1 MPKSQITLK
10 NDRIENRYKKTHI
23 DFLVVTKYQN
33 YMTWYQ
39 TGKWDLSE
47 LAKNPKSHAFQKQI
61 QELEKQA
68 IKFEKI
74 KSKLNPKMSSKQF
87 MSILNQV
94 EEISENMSKIGGYA
108 SLAYSS
114 DTQSDEA
121 TSLMT
126 KMSKLGSE
134 ISNKILFFDLW
145 WKTQVDDKNAKRLMK
160 DTGDISE
167 YLSHKRLFAKYALS
181 EPEER
186 IINTLDVTGISAL
199 VKLYDKITNSFEYKM
214 KIGNKSKVMTRE
226 ELTNYVRS
234 TNPKIRE
241 TAYKTI
247 LSKYSE
253 NKGVVGEIYQNIV
266 LNWKDEGIEIRGYK
280 SPISMRNIGN
290 DVDDK
295 TIDSLLGVCKK
306 NSPVFQKFFTQKAK
320 MLKMK
325 KLRRYD
331 LYAPAAANIKEKNYS
346 YDKSVK
352 LVFES
357 LGKFSN
363 TLEEYAR
370 KVFNENH
377 IDSAV
382 RQGKRDGA
390 FCSTLTPKITPYVL
404 VNFTGKSRDVFT
416 LAHELGHAV
425 HSQAAQDRSILVQ
438 DAPLPLAETA
448 STFSELLLYD
458 NLSSK
463 ISDDEKKTMLSEKI
477 DDLYVTILRQ
487 SFFTIFE
494 VDAHKQIGEGT
505 TIDEISKTYL
515 KNLKTQFGNSVIL
528 SDDFAIEWSCIPH
541 FYHTPFYCYA
551 YSFGNLLA
559 LSLFQRYKKEGKD
572 FVPAYTSILA
582 AGGSK
587 KPEKLLSEYGFDIKS
602 PKFWQEGFDY
612 VKDQVNTLSSLN

>member
-1 MPKSQITLK
+1 MT
-10 NDRIENRYKKTHI
+10 NYKLGT
-23 DFLVVTKYQN
+23 
-33 YMTWYQ
+33 
-39 TGKWDLSE
+39 WDLSE
-47 LAKNPKSHAFQKQI
+47 LVKNPKSLAFQKQI
-61 QELEKQA
+61 KELENQA

-74 KSKLNPKMSSKQF
+74 KSKLDPKMSSKKF
-87 MSILNQV
+87 MNIIQQI
-94 EEISENMSKIGGYA
+94 EEISKNMSKIGGYA
-108 SLAYSS
+108 SLSYSS

-160 DTGDISE
+160 DAGEITE

-199 VKLYDKITNSFEYKM
+199 VKLYDKITNAFEYKM
-214 KIGNKSKVMTRE
+214 KIGNKSKTMTRE
-226 ELTNYVRS
+226 EITNYVRS

-247 LSKYSE
+247 LTKYTE

-266 LNWKDEGIEIRGYK
+266 LNWRDEGIEIRGYE

-295 TIDSLLGVCKK
+295 TIESLLSICRK
-306 NSPVFQKFFTQKAK
+306 NSPVFQKFFVQKAK

-331 LYAPAAANIKEKNYS
+331 LYAPAAANIKEKNYA

-377 IDSAV
+377 IDSAI

-458 NLSSK
+458 NLSDK
-463 ISDDEKKTMLSEKI
+463 ISDNEKKIMLAEKI
-477 DDLYVTILRQ
+477 DDLYATIMRQ

-505 TIDEISKTYL
+505 TINEISKTYL
-515 KNLKTQFGNSVIL
+515 QNLKEQFGNSVSL

-572 FVPAYTSILA
+572 FVPAYMSILA

-587 KPEKLLSEYGFDIKS
+587 KPEKLLAEYGFDIRS

-612 VKDQVNTLSSLN
+612 VNEQVKVLALLN

>member
-1 MPKSQITLK
+1 MS
-10 NDRIENRYKKTHI
+10 E
-23 DFLVVTKYQN
+23 YQL
-33 YMTWYQ
+33 
-39 TGKWDLSE
+39 GKWDLSE
-47 LAKNPKSHAFQKQI
+47 LVKNQKSPAFEKQI
-61 QELEKQA
+61 KVLEKQA
-68 IKFEKI
+68 LKFEKI
-74 KSKLNPKMSSKQF
+74 KAKLSPKMSSKQF
-87 MSILNQV
+87 MDILHQI

-108 SLAYSS
+108 SLSYSS

-145 WKTQVDDKNAKRLMK
+145 WKTQVDEKNAKRLMK
-160 DTGDISE
+160 NAGEITE

-214 KIGNKSKVMTRE
+214 KVGNKSKVMTRE

-247 LSKYSE
+247 LTKYFD
-253 NKGVVGEIYQNIV
+253 NKGVVGEMYQNIV
-266 LNWKDEGIEIRGYK
+266 LNWKDEGIEIRGYR

-295 TIDSLLGVCKK
+295 TIDSLLSICKK
-306 NSPVFQKFFTQKAK
+306 NSPIFQEFFVQKAK
-320 MLKMK
+320 MLKIK

-331 LYAPAAANIKEKNYS
+331 LYAPAAVNIKEKNYS

-357 LGKFSN
+357 LGKFSH
-363 TLEEYAR
+363 TLEGYAR

-377 IDSAV
+377 IDSDV
-382 RQGKRDGA
+382 RKGKRDGA

-458 NLSSK
+458 NLSDR
-463 ISDDEKKTMLSEKI
+463 ISDDEKKAMLSGKI
-477 DDLYVTILRQ
+477 DDLYATILRQ

-515 KNLKTQFGNSVIL
+515 QNLKDQFGNSVSL
-528 SDDFAIEWSCIPH
+528 SDDFAIEWSSIPH

-572 FVPAYTSILA
+572 FVPAYMSILA

-587 KPEKLLSEYGFDIKS
+587 KPEKLLSEYGFDIRS

-612 VKDQVNTLSSLN
+612 VKKQVDTLSSLN

>member
-1 MPKSQITLK
+1 MS
-10 NDRIENRYKKTHI
+10 EYKL
-23 DFLVVTKYQN
+23 D
-33 YMTWYQ
+33 
-39 TGKWDLSE
+39 KWDLSE
-47 LAKNPKSHAFQKQI
+47 LAKDPKSPAFQKQI
-61 QELEKQA
+61 RDLEALAK
-68 IKFEKI
+68 KFEKI
-74 KSKLNPKMSSKQF
+74 KLKLDPKMSSKKF
-87 MSILNQV
+87 MDILHEV
-94 EEISENMSKIGGYA
+94 EEISEKMSKIGGYA
-108 SLAYSS
+108 SLSYSA

-126 KMSKLGSE
+126 RMSKLGSE

-145 WKTQVDDKNAKRLMK
+145 WKTQVDDKNAKRLIK
-160 DTGDISE
+160 DSGELAE

-181 EPEER
+181 EPEEK

-199 VKLYDKITNSFEYKM
+199 VKLYDKMTSAYEYKM
-214 KIGNKSKVMTRE
+214 KVGGKTKKMTRE
-226 ELTNYVRS
+226 EITNYIRS

-247 LSKYSE
+247 LTKYTE
-253 NKGVVGEIYQNIV
+253 NKGVIGEIYQNIV

-290 DVDDK
+290 NVDDK
-295 TIDSLLGVCKK
+295 TIESLLTVCKR
-306 NSPVFQKFFTQKAK
+306 NSPVFQKFFIQKAK

-331 LYAPAAANIKEKNYS
+331 LYAPATANIKEKNYQ

-357 LGKFSN
+357 LRRFSPK
-363 TLEEYAR
+363 LEEFAK
-370 KVFNENH
+370 KVFNEKH
-377 IDSAV
+377 VDSSIRV
-382 RQGKRDGA
+382 GKRDGA

-404 VNFTGKSRDVFT
+404 VNFTGKTRDVFT

-425 HSQAAQDRSILVQ
+425 HSQTAQDRSILVQ

-458 NLSSK
+458 NLSDK
-463 ISDDEKKTMLSEKI
+463 ITDDEKKIMLSEKI
-477 DDLYVTILRQ
+477 DDLYATIMRQ

-494 VDAHKQIGEGT
+494 VAVHEQIGKGT
-505 TIDEISKTYL
+505 TVDEISKTYIQ
-515 KNLKTQFGNSVIL
+515 NLKGQFGNSVAV
-528 SDDFAIEWSCIPH
+528 SEDFAIEWSCIPH

-559 LSLFQRYKKEGKD
+559 LSLFQRYKKEGND
-572 FVPAYTSILA
+572 FVSSYINILA

-587 KPEKLLSEYGFDIKS
+587 KPEKLLAEYGFDIS
-602 PKFWQEGFDY
+602 SQKFWQEGFDY
-612 VKDQVNTLSSLN
+612 VESQVRALAALN

>member
-1 MPKSQITLK
+1 MAEYEL
-10 NDRIENRYKKTHI
+10 
-23 DFLVVTKYQN
+23 
-33 YMTWYQ
+33 
-39 TGKWDLSE
+39 GKWDLSE
-47 LAKNPKSHAFQKQI
+47 LAKNPKSPQFQKQVT
-61 QELEKQA
+61 ELENLAK
-68 IKFEKI
+68 KFEKI
-74 KSKLNPKMSSKQF
+74 KTKLDPKMSSKKF
-87 MSILNQV
+87 MSILKEV
-94 EEISENMSKIGGYA
+94 EDISERMSKIGGYA
-108 SLAYSS
+108 SLSYSA

-145 WKTQVDDKNAKRLMK
+145 WKTQVDEKNAKRLMK
-160 DTGDISE
+160 DAGELTE
-167 YLSHKRLFAKYALS
+167 YLQHKRLFAKYALS

-199 VKLYDKITNSFEYKM
+199 VKLYDKITNAFEYKM
-214 KIGNKSKVMTRE
+214 KIGSKTKVMIRE

-247 LSKYSE
+247 LTKYNE

-266 LNWKDEGIEIRGYK
+266 LNWRDEGIDIRGYD

-295 TIDSLLGVCKK
+295 TIESLLSVCRK
-306 NSPVFQKFFTQKAK
+306 NSPVFQKFFVQKAK
-320 MLKMK
+320 MLKIK

-331 LYAPAAANIKEKNYS
+331 LYAPAAANIKEKNYP
-346 YDKSVK
+346 YNKSVK

-357 LGKFSN
+357 LGKFSD
-363 TLEEYAR
+363 TLEDFAR
-370 KVFNENH
+370 KIFKENH
-377 IDSAV
+377 IDSSI

-458 NLSSK
+458 NLSDK
-463 ISDDEKKTMLSEKI
+463 ISDNEKKIMLSEKI
-477 DDLYVTILRQ
+477 DDLYATILRQ

-494 VDAHKQIGEGT
+494 VDAHKQIAVGT

-515 KNLKTQFGNSVIL
+515 NNLKEQFGSSVKL

-572 FVPAYTSILA
+572 FVPSYINILA

-587 KPEKLLSEYGFDIKS
+587 KPEKLLSEYGFDIRS

-612 VKDQVNTLSSLN
+612 VNEQVKALSELN

>member
-1 MPKSQITLK
+1 MS
-10 NDRIENRYKKTHI
+10 E
-23 DFLVVTKYQN
+23 YQL
-33 YMTWYQ
+33 
-39 TGKWDLSE
+39 GGWDLSE
-47 LAKNPKSHAFQKQI
+47 LAENPKSIAFQKQI

-68 IKFEKI
+68 MKFEKN
-74 KSKLNPKMSSKQF
+74 KSKLKSKISPKEFKN
-87 MSILNQV
+87 ILQQV
-94 EEISENMSKIGGYA
+94 EKISENMSKIGGYA
-108 SLAYSS
+108 SLSYSS

-126 KMSKLGSE
+126 RMSKLGSE

-145 WKTQVDDKNAKRLMK
+145 WKTQVDEKNAKRLMEN
-160 DTGDISE
+160 TGDLRE
-167 YLSHKRLFAKYALS
+167 YLAHKRLFAKYALS

-199 VKLYDKITNSFEYKM
+199 VKLYDKITNAFEYQM
-214 KIGNKSKVMTRE
+214 KVGNKNKTMTRE
-226 ELTNYVRS
+226 QLTNFVRS

-247 LSKYSE
+247 LTKYVE
-253 NKGVVGEIYQNIV
+253 NKGVIGEIYQNIV
-266 LNWKDEGIEIRGYK
+266 LNWKDEGIEIRGYD

-295 TIDSLLGVCKK
+295 TIESLLSVCKK
-306 NSPVFQKFFTQKAK
+306 NSPVFQKFFAQKAK

-331 LYAPAAANIKEKNYS
+331 VYAPATANIKEKNYT
-346 YDKSVK
+346 YNKSVK

-357 LGKFSN
+357 LGKFSGV
-363 TLEEYAR
+363 LEEHAR

-377 IDSAV
+377 IDSAI

-390 FCSTLTPKITPYVL
+390 FCSTLTPKITPFVL

-425 HSQAAQDRSILVQ
+425 HSQAAQNRSILVQ

-458 NLSSK
+458 NLSDK
-463 ISDDEKKTMLSEKI
+463 ISDNEKKIMLSEKI
-477 DDLYVTILRQ
+477 DDLYATILRQ

-494 VDAHKQIGEGT
+494 VDAHKQIGDGT
-505 TIDEISKTYL
+505 TIDEISKIYL
-515 KNLKTQFGNSVIL
+515 QNLKEQFGNSVNI
-528 SDDFAIEWSCIPH
+528 SEDFAIEWSCIPH

-572 FVPAYTSILA
+572 FVPSYINILA
-582 AGGSK
+582 AGGSQ
-587 KPEKLLSEYGFDIKS
+587 KPEKLLSEYGFNIRS

-612 VKDQVNTLSSLN
+612 IKEQVKALSSLN

>member
-1 MPKSQITLK
+1 MA
-10 NDRIENRYKKTHI
+10 E
-23 DFLVVTKYQN
+23 YQL
-33 YMTWYQ
+33 
-39 TGKWDLSE
+39 GRWDLSE
-47 LAKNPKSHAFQKQI
+47 LTKDPKSPAFQKQI
-61 QELEKQA
+61 QEVEKQA
-68 IKFEKI
+68 RKFEKI
-74 KSKLNPKMSSKQF
+74 KSKLDSKMSSKKF
-87 MSILNQV
+87 MSILQQV
-94 EEISENMSKIGGYA
+94 EEMSEKMGRIGGYA
-108 SLAYSS
+108 SLSYSS

-126 KMSKLGSE
+126 QMSKLGSE

-145 WKTQVDDKNAKRLMK
+145 WKTQVDEKNAKRLMK
-160 DTGDISE
+160 DTGELTE

-181 EPEER
+181 EPEEK

-199 VKLYDKITNSFEYKM
+199 VKLYDKITNAYEYKM
-214 KIGNKSKVMTRE
+214 KIGNKTKIMTRE
-226 ELTNYVRS
+226 EITNYVRS

-247 LSKYSE
+247 LTKYTE
-253 NKGVVGEIYQNIV
+253 NKGVIGEIYQNIV
-266 LNWKDEGIEIRGYK
+266 LNWRDEGIEIRGYK
-280 SPISMRNIGN
+280 TPISMRNIGN

-295 TIDSLLGVCKK
+295 TIESLLSVCRK
-306 NSPVFQKFFTQKAK
+306 NAPIFQKFFVQKAK
-320 MLKMK
+320 MLKIK

-331 LYAPAAANIKEKNYS
+331 IYAPAVANSKEKNYT
-346 YDKSVK
+346 YNKSVK

-357 LGKFSN
+357 LGKFSK
-363 TLEEYAR
+363 TLEEFAR

-377 IDSAV
+377 IDSSV

-390 FCSTLTPKITPYVL
+390 FCSTLSPKITPYVL

-458 NLSSK
+458 NLSGK
-463 ISDDEKKTMLSEKI
+463 ISDDEKKIMLSGKI
-477 DDLYVTILRQ
+477 DDLYATILRQ

-494 VDAHKQIGEGT
+494 VDAHKQIGKGT
-505 TIDEISKTYL
+505 TVDEISKTYL
-515 KNLKTQFGNSVIL
+515 QNLKEQFGNSVSL
-528 SDDFAIEWSCIPH
+528 SEDFAIEWSCIPH

-559 LSLFQRYKKEGKD
+559 LSLFQRYKKEGRD
-572 FVPAYTSILA
+572 FVPSYISILA

-587 KPEKLLSEYGFDIKS
+587 KPEKLLLEHGFDIRS

-612 VKDQVNTLSSLN
+612 VNEQVKALSSLN

>member
-1 MPKSQITLK
+1 MS
-10 NDRIENRYKKTHI
+10 
-23 DFLVVTKYQN
+23 KYQL
-33 YMTWYQ
+33 
-39 TGKWDLSE
+39 GEWDLTE
-47 LAKNPKSHAFQKQI
+47 LVKNPKSLVFQKQI
-61 QELEKQA
+61 LELEKQA
-68 IKFEKI
+68 KKFEKI
-74 KSKLNPKMSSKQF
+74 KSKLEPKITSKKF
-87 MSILNQV
+87 MGILKEI
-94 EEISENMSKIGGYA
+94 EEISEKMSKIGGYA
-108 SLAYSS
+108 SLSYSS
-114 DTQSDEA
+114 NTQSDEA

-160 DTGDISE
+160 NTGELNE
-167 YLSHKRLFAKYALS
+167 YLSHKRLFAKYSLS

-199 VKLYDKITNSFEYKM
+199 VKLYDKITNAYEYKM
-214 KIGNKSKVMTRE
+214 KVGNKTKILTRE

-241 TAYKTI
+241 TAYRTI
-247 LSKYSE
+247 LTKYTQ
-253 NKGVVGEIYQNIV
+253 NKGVTGEIYQNIV
-266 LNWKDEGIEIRGYK
+266 LNWRDEGIEIRGYD

-290 DVDDK
+290 DIDDK
-295 TIDSLLGVCKK
+295 TIESLLSVCRK
-306 NSPVFQKFFTQKAK
+306 NSSVFQKFFVQKAK

-346 YDKSVK
+346 YNTSVK

-357 LGKFSN
+357 LGKFSE
-363 TLEEYAR
+363 TLEGFAR
-370 KVFNENH
+370 KVFDENH
-377 IDSAV
+377 VDSSI

-458 NLSSK
+458 NLSDK
-463 ISDDEKKTMLSEKI
+463 ISDNEKKIILSEKI
-477 DDLYVTILRQ
+477 DDLYATILRQ

-494 VDAHKQIGEGT
+494 IDAHKQIGDGST
-505 TIDEISKTYL
+505 VGEISKMYL
-515 KNLKTQFGNSVIL
+515 QNLKEQFGNSVNL
-528 SDDFAIEWSCIPH
+528 SEDFAIEWSCIPH

-572 FVPAYTSILA
+572 FVPAYIDILA

-587 KPEKLLSEYGFDIKS
+587 KPEDLLSEYGFNIRS

-612 VKDQVNTLSSLN
+612 VNEQVKALSSLN

>member
-1 MPKSQITLK
+1 MSEYELA
-10 NDRIENRYKKTHI
+10 R
-23 DFLVVTKYQN
+23 
-33 YMTWYQ
+33 
-39 TGKWDLSE
+39 WDLSE
-47 LAKNPKSHAFQKQI
+47 LAKDPKSREFQNQV
-61 QELEKQA
+61 QELEKMA
-68 IKFEKI
+68 ISFEKI
-74 KSKLNPKMSSKQF
+74 KTKLDPKMPSKKF
-87 MSILNQV
+87 MQILRQV
-94 EEISENMSKIGGYA
+94 EAISEKMSKIGGYA
-108 SLAYSS
+108 SLSYSS

-126 KMSKLGSE
+126 KMSKLGSD

-145 WKTQVDDKNAKRLMK
+145 WKTQIDEKNANRLMK
-160 DTGDISE
+160 DAGELQE
-167 YLSHKRLFAKYALS
+167 YLSHKRLFAKYSLT

-186 IINTLDVTGISAL
+186 IINTLDVTGASAL
-199 VKLYDKITNSFEYKM
+199 VKLYDKITNAFEYKM
-214 KIGNKSKVMTRE
+214 KVGSKTKTMTRE

-247 LSKYSE
+247 LTKYAE
-253 NKGVVGEIYQNIV
+253 NKGVIGEIYQNIV
-266 LNWKDEGIEIRGYK
+266 LNWRDEGIEIRGYK

-290 DVDDK
+290 DVDDE
-295 TIDSLLGVCKK
+295 TIDALLKTCKK
-306 NSPVFQKFFTQKAK
+306 NSKVFQKFFVQKAK
-320 MLKMK
+320 MLDVK

-331 LYAPAAANIKEKNYS
+331 LYAPAAANIKEKNYR

-357 LGKFSN
+357 LGRFSD
-363 TLEEYAR
+363 TLEDYAR
-370 KVFNENH
+370 RVFDENH
-377 IDSAV
+377 IDSQV

-404 VNFTGKSRDVFT
+404 VNFTGRTRDVFT

-425 HSQAAQDRSILVQ
+425 HSQAAQNRSILVQ

-458 NLSSK
+458 NLSDK

-477 DDLYVTILRQ
+477 DDLYATIMRQ

-515 KNLKTQFGNSVIL
+515 QNLKDQFGTAVSL
-528 SDDFAIEWSCIPH
+528 SEDFAIEWSCIPH

-559 LSLFQRYKKEGKD
+559 LSLFQRYKKEGEE
-572 FVPAYTSILA
+572 FVPSYIEILA

-587 KPEKLLSEYGFDIKS
+587 KPEKLLAEHGLDITS
-602 PKFWQEGFDY
+602 SKFWQDGFDY
-612 VKDQVNTLSSLN
+612 VNSQVKALSALN

>member
-1 MPKSQITLK
+1 MSQYSLGRW
-10 NDRIENRYKKTHI
+10 N
-23 DFLVVTKYQN
+23 
-33 YMTWYQ
+33 
-39 TGKWDLSE
+39 LSE
-47 LAKNPKSHAFQKQI
+47 LTQDPKSPEFQKQI
-61 QELEKQA
+61 KNLEKQA
-68 IKFEKI
+68 KKFEHI
-74 KSKLNPKMSSKQF
+74 KSKLDPTMTSRQFTGILKQIE
-87 MSILNQV
+87 SIA
-94 EEISENMSKIGGYA
+94 EDMSKIGGYA
-108 SLAYSS
+108 SLLYSS
-114 DTQSDEA
+114 DTQSDDA

-126 KMSKLGSE
+126 RMSKLGSE

-145 WKTQVDDKNAKRLMK
+145 WKRQIDEKNARRLM
-160 DTGDISE
+160 DNTGELAE

-186 IINTLDVTGISAL
+186 IINTLDVTGITAL
-199 VKLYDKITNSFEYKM
+199 VKLYDKITNAFEYKM
-214 KIGNKSKVMTRE
+214 KIGKKLKVMTRE

-247 LSKYSE
+247 LTKYSQ

-266 LNWKDEGIEIRGYK
+266 LNWRNEGIEIRGYK

-295 TIDSLLGVCKK
+295 TIDSLLLMCKK
-306 NSPVFQKFFTQKAK
+306 NSHVFQRFFLQKAK

-331 LYAPAAANIKEKNYS
+331 LYAPAAANIKEKSYS
-346 YDKSVK
+346 YNKSVK

-357 LGKFSN
+357 FGAFSDV
-363 TLEEYAR
+363 LEDYAR
-370 KVFNENH
+370 KVFKEDH
-377 IDSAV
+377 IDSAI
-382 RQGKRDGA
+382 RPGKRDGA
-390 FCSTLTPKITPYVL
+390 FCSTLTPKITPFVL
-404 VNFTGKSRDVFT
+404 VNFTGKSRDLFT

-425 HSQAAQDRSILVQ
+425 HSQAAQNRSILVQ

-458 NLSSK
+458 NLSGK
-463 ISDDEKKTMLSEKI
+463 ISDNEKKIMLSEKI
-477 DDLYVTILRQ
+477 DDLYATILRQ

-494 VDAHKQIGEGT
+494 VDAHKQIGDGT
-505 TIDEISKTYL
+505 TVDELSKTYM
-515 KNLKTQFGNSVIL
+515 KNLEMQFGDSVSL
-528 SDDFAIEWSCIPH
+528 SEDFGVEWSCIPH

-572 FVPAYTSILA
+572 FVPAYISILA

-587 KPEKLLSEYGFDIKS
+587 KPEKLLSEYGFDIRS

-612 VKDQVNTLSSLN
+612 VQEQVKVLSALN

>member
-1 MPKSQITLK
+1 MV
-10 NDRIENRYKKTHI
+10 E
-23 DFLVVTKYQN
+23 YQL
-33 YMTWYQ
+33 
-39 TGKWDLSE
+39 GEWDLSE
-47 LAKNPKSHAFQKQI
+47 LAKNPKSQAFQKQI
-61 QELEKQA
+61 KELENQA
-68 IKFEKI
+68 KKFEKI
-74 KSKLNPKMSSKQF
+74 KLKLDPKMPSKEF
-87 MSILNQV
+87 KNILKEI
-94 EEISENMSKIGGYA
+94 EEISEKMSKIGGYA
-108 SLAYSS
+108 SLSYSS

-121 TSLMT
+121 TSFMT
-126 KMSKLGSE
+126 MMSKLGSE

-145 WKTQVDDKNAKRLMK
+145 WKTQVDEKNAKRLIK
-160 DTGDISE
+160 DSGELTE
-167 YLSHKRLFAKYALS
+167 YLAHKRLFAKYALS

-199 VKLYDKITNSFEYKM
+199 VKLYDKITNAYEYKM
-214 KIGNKSKVMTRE
+214 KIGNKTKKMTRE

-234 TNPKIRE
+234 TSPKIRE

-247 LSKYSE
+247 LTKYTE
-253 NKGVVGEIYQNIV
+253 NKGVIGEIYQNIV
-266 LNWKDEGIEIRGYK
+266 LNWRDEGIEIRGYE

-290 DVDDK
+290 NVDDK
-295 TIDSLLGVCKK
+295 TIESLLAVCKR
-306 NSPVFQKFFTQKAK
+306 NSPVFQKFFVQKAK
-320 MLKMK
+320 MLKIK

-331 LYAPAAANIKEKNYS
+331 IYAPAAANIKEKNYS
-346 YDKSVK
+346 YNKSVK

-357 LGKFSN
+357 LGKFSE
-363 TLEEYAR
+363 TLEKFAR

-377 IDSAV
+377 IDSSI

-458 NLSSK
+458 NLSDK
-463 ISDDEKKTMLSEKI
+463 ISDDEKKIMLSEKI
-477 DDLYVTILRQ
+477 DDLYATIMRQ

-505 TIDEISKTYL
+505 TVDEISKTYL
-515 KNLKTQFGNSVIL
+515 QNLKEQFGNSVNL
-528 SDDFAIEWSCIPH
+528 SEDFAIEWSCIPH
-541 FYHTPFYCYA
+541 FYHTPFYCYS

-572 FVPAYTSILA
+572 FVPAYIEILA

-587 KPEKLLSEYGFDIKS
+587 KPEKLLSEYGFDIRS

-612 VKDQVNTLSSLN
+612 VDEQVKALSSLN

>member
-1 MPKSQITLK
+1 MV
-10 NDRIENRYKKTHI
+10 E
-23 DFLVVTKYQN
+23 YQL
-33 YMTWYQ
+33 
-39 TGKWDLSE
+39 GEWDLSE
-47 LAKNPKSHAFQKQI
+47 LAKNPKSQAFQKQI
-61 QELEKQA
+61 KELENQA
-68 IKFEKI
+68 KKFEKI
-74 KSKLNPKMSSKQF
+74 KLKLDPKMPSKEF
-87 MSILNQV
+87 KNILKEV
-94 EEISENMSKIGGYA
+94 EEISEKMSKIGGYA
-108 SLAYSS
+108 SLSYSS

-126 KMSKLGSE
+126 MMSKLGSE

-145 WKTQVDDKNAKRLMK
+145 WKTQVDEKNAKRLIK
-160 DTGDISE
+160 DSGELAE
-167 YLSHKRLFAKYALS
+167 YLAHKRLFAKYALS

-199 VKLYDKITNSFEYKM
+199 VKLYDKITNAYEYKM
-214 KIGNKSKVMTRE
+214 KIGNKTKKMTRE

-234 TNPKIRE
+234 TSPKIRE

-247 LSKYSE
+247 LTKYTE
-253 NKGVVGEIYQNIV
+253 NKGVIGEIYQNIV
-266 LNWKDEGIEIRGYK
+266 LNWRDEGIEIRGYE

-290 DVDDK
+290 NVDDK
-295 TIDSLLGVCKK
+295 TIESLLAVCRK
-306 NSPVFQKFFTQKAK
+306 NSPVFQKFFVQKAK
-320 MLKMK
+320 MLKIK

-331 LYAPAAANIKEKNYS
+331 IYAPAAANIKEKNYS
-346 YDKSVK
+346 YNKSVK

-357 LGKFSN
+357 LGKFSE
-363 TLEEYAR
+363 TLEEFAR

-377 IDSAV
+377 IDSSI

-458 NLSSK
+458 NLSDK
-463 ISDDEKKTMLSEKI
+463 ILDDEKKIMLSEKI
-477 DDLYVTILRQ
+477 DDLYATIMRQ

-505 TIDEISKTYL
+505 TVDEISKTYL
-515 KNLKTQFGNSVIL
+515 QNLKEQFGNSVNL
-528 SDDFAIEWSCIPH
+528 SEDFAIEWSCIPH

-559 LSLFQRYKKEGKD
+559 LSLFQRYKKEGRD
-572 FVPAYTSILA
+572 FVPAYIEILA

-587 KPEKLLSEYGFDIKS
+587 KPEKLLSEYGFDIRS

-612 VKDQVNTLSSLN
+612 ADEQVKALSSLN

>member
-1 MPKSQITLK
+1 MSEHKL
-10 NDRIENRYKKTHI
+10 D
-23 DFLVVTKYQN
+23 
-33 YMTWYQ
+33 
-39 TGKWDLSE
+39 KWDLSE
-47 LAKNPKSHAFQKQI
+47 LAKDPKSPAFQKQI
-61 QELEKQA
+61 RDLEALAK
-68 IKFEKI
+68 KFEKI
-74 KSKLNPKMSSKQF
+74 KLKLDPKRPSKKF
-87 MSILNQV
+87 MGILHEV
-94 EEISENMSKIGGYA
+94 EEISEKMSKIGGYA
-108 SLAYSS
+108 SLSYSA

-126 KMSKLGSE
+126 RMSKLGSE

-145 WKTQVDDKNAKRLMK
+145 WKIQVDDKNAKRLIK
-160 DTGDISE
+160 DSGELAE

-181 EPEER
+181 EPEEK

-199 VKLYDKITNSFEYKM
+199 VKLYDKMTSAYEYKM
-214 KIGNKSKVMTRE
+214 KVGGKTKKMTRE
-226 ELTNYVRS
+226 EITNYIRS

-247 LSKYSE
+247 LTKYTE
-253 NKGVVGEIYQNIV
+253 NKGVIGEIYQNIV

-290 DVDDK
+290 NIDDK
-295 TIDSLLGVCKK
+295 TIESLLTVCRK
-306 NSPVFQKFFTQKAK
+306 NSPVFQKFFIQKAK

-331 LYAPAAANIKEKNYS
+331 LYAPAAANIKEKNYQ

-357 LGKFSN
+357 LRRFSPK
-363 TLEEYAR
+363 LEEFAK
-370 KVFNENH
+370 KVFNEKH
-377 IDSAV
+377 VDSSIRV
-382 RQGKRDGA
+382 GKRDGG

-404 VNFTGKSRDVFT
+404 VNFTGKIRDVFT

-425 HSQAAQDRSILVQ
+425 HSQTAQDRSILVQ

-458 NLSSK
+458 NLSDK
-463 ISDDEKKTMLSEKI
+463 ITDDEKKIMLSEKI
-477 DDLYVTILRQ
+477 DDQYATIMRQ

-494 VDAHKQIGEGT
+494 VAAHEQIGKGT
-505 TIDEISKTYL
+505 TIDEISKTYIQ
-515 KNLKTQFGNSVIL
+515 NLKGQFGNSVAV
-528 SDDFAIEWSCIPH
+528 SEDFAIEWSCISH
-541 FYHTPFYCYA
+541 FYYTPFYCYA

-559 LSLFQRYKKEGKD
+559 LSLFQRYKKEGND
-572 FVPAYTSILA
+572 FVSSYINILA

-587 KPEKLLSEYGFDIKS
+587 KPEKLLAEHGFDIS
-602 PKFWQEGFDY
+602 SQKFWQEGFDY
-612 VKDQVNTLSSLN
+612 VESQVRALAALN

>member
-1 MPKSQITLK
+1 MV
-10 NDRIENRYKKTHI
+10 E
-23 DFLVVTKYQN
+23 YQLGEWN
-33 YMTWYQ
+33 
-39 TGKWDLSE
+39 LSE
-47 LAKNPKSHAFQKQI
+47 LAKNPKSQAFQKQI
-61 QELEKQA
+61 KELENLAK
-68 IKFEKI
+68 KFERI
-74 KSKLNPKMSSKQF
+74 KLKLDPKMPSKEF
-87 MSILNQV
+87 KNILKQV
-94 EEISENMSKIGGYA
+94 EEISEKMSKIGGYA
-108 SLAYSS
+108 SLSYSS

-145 WKTQVDDKNAKRLMK
+145 WKTQVDEKNAKRFIK
-160 DTGDISE
+160 DSGELTE
-167 YLSHKRLFAKYALS
+167 YLAHKRLFAKYALS

-199 VKLYDKITNSFEYKM
+199 VKLYDKITNAYEYKM
-214 KIGNKSKVMTRE
+214 KIGNKIKKMTRE

-234 TNPKIRE
+234 TSPKIRE

-247 LSKYSE
+247 LTKYTE
-253 NKGVVGEIYQNIV
+253 NKGVIGEIYQNIV
-266 LNWKDEGIEIRGYK
+266 LNWRDEGIEIRGYD

-290 DVDDK
+290 NIDDK
-295 TIDSLLGVCKK
+295 TIESLLLVCRK
-306 NSPVFQKFFTQKAK
+306 NSPVFQKFFIQKAK
-320 MLKMK
+320 MLKIK

-331 LYAPAAANIKEKNYS
+331 VYAPAAANIKEKNYT
-346 YDKSVK
+346 YNKSVK

-357 LGKFSN
+357 LGKFSK
-363 TLEEYAR
+363 TLEEFAR

-377 IDSAV
+377 IDSSI

-458 NLSSK
+458 NLSDK
-463 ISDDEKKTMLSEKI
+463 ISDDEKKIMLSEKI
-477 DDLYVTILRQ
+477 DDLYATIMRQ

-494 VDAHKQIGEGT
+494 VDAHKQIGKGT
-505 TIDEISKTYL
+505 TVDEISKTYL
-515 KNLKTQFGNSVIL
+515 QNLKEQFGNSVSL
-528 SDDFAIEWSCIPH
+528 TEDFAIEWSCIPH

-572 FVPAYTSILA
+572 FVPSYINILA
-582 AGGSK
+582 AGGAK
-587 KPEKLLSEYGFDIKS
+587 KPEKLLSEYGFDIRS

-612 VKDQVNTLSSLN
+612 VEKQIKALSSLN

>member
-1 MPKSQITLK
+1 MM
-10 NDRIENRYKKTHI
+10 
-23 DFLVVTKYQN
+23 KYQP
-33 YMTWYQ
+33 
-39 TGKWDLSE
+39 GIWDLSK
-47 LAKNPKSHAFQKQI
+47 LVKDPKSPAFQKQI
-61 QELEKQA
+61 KELEKKA
-68 IKFEKI
+68 VTFEKI
-74 KSKLNPKMSSKQF
+74 KSKLNPKISSSKF
-87 MSILNQV
+87 KNILQQV
-94 EEISENMSKIGGYA
+94 EEISENMSRIGGYA
-108 SLAYSS
+108 SLSYSS
-114 DTQSDEA
+114 NTQSDEA
-121 TSLMT
+121 TSLISR
-126 KMSKLGSE
+126 MSKLGSE

-160 DTGDISE
+160 DAGELTE
-167 YLSHKRLFAKYALS
+167 YLAHKRLFAKYALS
-181 EPEER
+181 EPEEK

-199 VKLYDKITNSFEYKM
+199 VKLYDKITNSYEYKM
-214 KIGNKSKVMTRE
+214 KIGNKNKVLTRE

-247 LSKYSE
+247 LGKYTE
-253 NKGVVGEIYQNIV
+253 NKGVIGEIYQNIV
-266 LNWKDEGIEIRGYK
+266 LNWRDEGIEIRGYK

-290 DVDDK
+290 DIDDK
-295 TIDSLLGVCKK
+295 TIESLLSVCKK
-306 NSPVFQKFFTQKAK
+306 NSPVFQKFFVQKAK

-331 LYAPAAANIKEKNYS
+331 IYAPATANIKEKNYT

-357 LGKFSN
+357 LGKFSS
-363 TLEEYAR
+363 TLEDYAR

-377 IDSAV
+377 VDSEI

-390 FCSTLTPKITPYVL
+390 FCSTLSPKTTPFVL

-425 HSQAAQDRSILVQ
+425 HSQTAQDRSILVQ

-458 NLSSK
+458 NLSDK
-463 ISDDEKKTMLSEKI
+463 ISDDEKKIMLSEKI
-477 DDLYVTILRQ
+477 DDLYATILRQ

-494 VDAHKQIGEGT
+494 VDAHKQIGDGT
-505 TIDEISKTYL
+505 TIDEISKLYL
-515 KNLKTQFGNSVIL
+515 QNLKEQFGNSVIL

-572 FVPAYTSILA
+572 FVPAYLNILA

-587 KPEKLLSEYGFDIKS
+587 KPEKLLSEYGFDIRS

-612 VKDQVNTLSSLN
+612 VKEQVKALSSLN

>member
-1 MPKSQITLK
+1 MT
-10 NDRIENRYKKTHI
+10 E
-23 DFLVVTKYQN
+23 YQL
-33 YMTWYQ
+33 
-39 TGKWDLSE
+39 GRWDLSE
-47 LAKNPKSHAFQKQI
+47 LTKNPKSPEFQKRI
-61 QELEKQA
+61 RELEKQA
-68 IKFEKI
+68 EKFEKI
-74 KSKLNPKMSSKQF
+74 KSRLDPKMSSKKF
-87 MSILNQV
+87 LSILHEI
-94 EEISENMSKIGGYA
+94 EEISEKMSKIGGYA
-108 SLAYSS
+108 SLSYSS

-126 KMSKLGSE
+126 RMSKLGSE

-145 WKTQVDDKNAKRLMK
+145 WKMQIDEKNAKRLMK
-160 DTGDISE
+160 DAGEITE

-199 VKLYDKITNSFEYKM
+199 VKLYDKITNVFEYKM
-214 KIGNKSKVMTRE
+214 KIGNKTKSMTRE
-226 ELTNYVRS
+226 EITNYVRS
-234 TNPKIRE
+234 ANPKIRE
-241 TAYKTI
+241 TAYKII
-247 LSKYSE
+247 LTKYSE

-266 LNWKDEGIEIRGYK
+266 LNWKDEGMDIRGYK

-290 DVDDK
+290 NVDDK
-295 TIDSLLGVCKK
+295 TIESLLLVCKK
-306 NSPVFQKFFTQKAK
+306 NAPVFQKFFIQKAR

-331 LYAPAAANIKEKNYS
+331 LYAPAAINIKEKNYS
-346 YDKSVK
+346 YNKSVK

-357 LGKFSN
+357 FGRFSDR
-363 TLEEYAR
+363 LEGYAK

-377 IDSAV
+377 IDSEV

-425 HSQAAQDRSILVQ
+425 HSQTAQDRSILVQ

-458 NLSSK
+458 NISEK
-463 ISDDEKKTMLSEKI
+463 ISDDEKKIMLSEKI
-477 DDLYVTILRQ
+477 DDLYATILRQ

-494 VDAHKQIGEGT
+494 VDAHKQIGDGT
-505 TIDEISKTYL
+505 TVDEISKTYL
-515 KNLKTQFGNSVIL
+515 QNLKMQFGNSVGL
-528 SDDFAIEWSCIPH
+528 SEDFAIEWSCIPH

-559 LSLFQRYKKEGKD
+559 VSLFQRYKKEGKD
-572 FVPAYTSILA
+572 FVPSYIDILA

-587 KPEKLLSEYGFDIKS
+587 KPEKLLAEHGFDIRS

-612 VKDQVNTLSSLN
+612 VRDQVKALSVLN

>member
-1 MPKSQITLK
+1 MH
-10 NDRIENRYKKTHI
+10 KKYE
-23 DFLVVTKYQN
+23 YQ
-33 YMTWYQ
+33 MTEIQ
-39 TGKWDLSE
+39 LGRWDLSE
-47 LAKNPKSHAFQKQI
+47 LTKNPKGPAFQKQI
-61 QELEKQA
+61 QKLEKQA
-68 IKFEKI
+68 RKFERI
-74 KSKLNPKMSSKQF
+74 KSKLDPKMSSKKF
-87 MSILNQV
+87 MGILQQV
-94 EEISENMSKIGGYA
+94 EEMSEKMSKIGGYA
-108 SLAYSS
+108 SLSYSS

-126 KMSKLGSE
+126 QMSKLGSE

-145 WKTQVDDKNAKRLMK
+145 WKTKVDKKNAKRLMK
-160 DTGDISE
+160 DAGELTE

-199 VKLYDKITNSFEYKM
+199 VKLYDKITNAYEYKM
-214 KIGNKSKVMTRE
+214 KIGNKTQTMTRE

-247 LSKYSE
+247 LTKYTE
-253 NKGVVGEIYQNIV
+253 NKGVIGEIYQNIV
-266 LNWKDEGIEIRGYK
+266 LNWRDEGIEIRGYK
-280 SPISMRNIGN
+280 TPISMRNIGN

-295 TIDSLLGVCKK
+295 TIESLLSVCKK
-306 NSPVFQKFFTQKAK
+306 NSSVFQKFFVQKAK

-331 LYAPAAANIKEKNYS
+331 LYAPAAANIKEKNYT
-346 YDKSVK
+346 YKKSVK

-357 LGKFSN
+357 LGKFSE
-363 TLEEYAR
+363 TLEEFAR

-377 IDSAV
+377 IDSSV

-390 FCSTLTPKITPYVL
+390 FCSTLSPKITPYVL

-458 NLSSK
+458 NLSDK
-463 ISDDEKKTMLSEKI
+463 ISDDEKKIVLSEKI
-477 DDLYVTILRQ
+477 DDLYATILRQ

-494 VDAHKQIGEGT
+494 VDAHKQIGKGT
-505 TIDEISKTYL
+505 TVDEISKTYL
-515 KNLKTQFGNSVIL
+515 QNLKEQFGNSVSL
-528 SDDFAIEWSCIPH
+528 SEDFAIEWSCIPH

-572 FVPAYTSILA
+572 FVPSYINILA

-587 KPEKLLSEYGFDIKS
+587 KPERLLLEYGFDIRS
-602 PKFWQEGFDY
+602 PKFWQQGFDY
-612 VKDQVNTLSSLN
+612 VNEQVKALSSLN

>member
-1 MPKSQITLK
+1 MS
-10 NDRIENRYKKTHI
+10 
-23 DFLVVTKYQN
+23 KYQP
-33 YMTWYQ
+33 
-39 TGKWDLSE
+39 GEWDLTE
-47 LAKNPKSHAFQKQI
+47 LAKNPKSPAFQKQI
-61 QELEKQA
+61 LEIEKQA
-68 IKFEKI
+68 TKFEKI
-74 KSKLNPKMSSKQF
+74 KSKLEPKISSKKF
-87 MSILNQV
+87 MDILKEI
-94 EEISENMSKIGGYA
+94 EEISEKMSKIGGYA
-108 SLAYSS
+108 SLSYSS

-134 ISNKILFFDLW
+134 ISNKVLFFDLW
-145 WKTQVDDKNAKRLMK
+145 WKTQVDEKNAKRLMK
-160 DTGDISE
+160 DTGELNE
-167 YLSHKRLFAKYALS
+167 YLSHKRLFAKYSLS
-181 EPEER
+181 EPEEK

-199 VKLYDKITNSFEYKM
+199 VKLYDKITNAYEYKM
-214 KIGNKSKVMTRE
+214 KVGNKTKILTRE

-234 TNPKIRE
+234 TNSKIRE

-247 LSKYSE
+247 LTKYTQ
-253 NKGVVGEIYQNIV
+253 NKGVTGEIYQNIV
-266 LNWKDEGIEIRGYK
+266 LNWRDEGIEIRGYD

-295 TIDSLLGVCKK
+295 TIDSLLSVCRK
-306 NSPVFQKFFTQKAK
+306 NSSVFQKFFIQKAK

-346 YDKSVK
+346 YNTSVK

-357 LGKFSN
+357 LGKFSE
-363 TLEEYAR
+363 TLEMFAR
-370 KVFNENH
+370 KVFDENH
-377 IDSAV
+377 VDSSI
-382 RQGKRDGA
+382 RRGKRDGA

-458 NLSSK
+458 NLSDK
-463 ISDDEKKTMLSEKI
+463 ISDNEKKIILSEKI
-477 DDLYVTILRQ
+477 DDLYATILRQ

-494 VDAHKQIGEGT
+494 IDAHKQIGNGT
-505 TIDEISKTYL
+505 TVEGISKIYL
-515 KNLKTQFGNSVIL
+515 QNLKEQFGNSINL
-528 SDDFAIEWSCIPH
+528 SEDFAIEWSCIPH

-572 FVPAYTSILA
+572 FVPAYINILA

-587 KPEKLLSEYGFDIKS
+587 KPEKLLSEYGFNIRS

-612 VKDQVNTLSSLN
+612 VKEQVKALSSLN

>member
-1 MPKSQITLK
+1 MS
-10 NDRIENRYKKTHI
+10 
-23 DFLVVTKYQN
+23 KYQP
-33 YMTWYQ
+33 
-39 TGKWDLSE
+39 GKWDLTE
-47 LAKNPKSHAFQKQI
+47 LAKNPKSPAFQKQI
-61 QELEKQA
+61 LELEKQA
-68 IKFEKI
+68 KKFEKI
-74 KSKLNPKMSSKQF
+74 KLKLEPKISSKKF
-87 MSILNQV
+87 MNILKEI
-94 EEISENMSKIGGYA
+94 EEISEKMSKIGGYA
-108 SLAYSS
+108 SLSYSS

-134 ISNKILFFDLW
+134 ISNKVLFFDLW
-145 WKTQVDDKNAKRLMK
+145 WKTQVDEKNAKRLMK
-160 DTGDISE
+160 DTGELNE
-167 YLSHKRLFAKYALS
+167 YLSHKRLFAKYSLS

-199 VKLYDKITNSFEYKM
+199 VKLYDKITNAYEYKM
-214 KIGNKSKVMTRE
+214 KIGNKTKILTRE

-234 TNPKIRE
+234 TNSKIRE

-247 LSKYSE
+247 LTKYTQ
-253 NKGVVGEIYQNIV
+253 NKGVTGEIYQNIV
-266 LNWKDEGIEIRGYK
+266 LNWRDEGIEIRGYD

-295 TIDSLLGVCKK
+295 TIDSLLSVCRK
-306 NSPVFQKFFTQKAK
+306 NSSVFQKFFTQKAK

-346 YDKSVK
+346 YNTSVK

-357 LGKFSN
+357 LGKFSE
-363 TLEEYAR
+363 TLEMFAR
-370 KVFNENH
+370 KVFDENH
-377 IDSAV
+377 VDSSI
-382 RQGKRDGA
+382 RRGKRDGA

-425 HSQAAQDRSILVQ
+425 HSQTAQDRSILVQ

-458 NLSSK
+458 NLSDK
-463 ISDDEKKTMLSEKI
+463 ISDNEKKIILSEKI
-477 DDLYVTILRQ
+477 DDLYATILRQ

-494 VDAHKQIGEGT
+494 IDAHKQIGNGT
-505 TIDEISKTYL
+505 TVEGISKIYL
-515 KNLKTQFGNSVIL
+515 QNLKEQFGNSVNL
-528 SDDFAIEWSCIPH
+528 SEDFAIEWSCIPH

-572 FVPAYTSILA
+572 FVPAYINILA

-587 KPEKLLSEYGFDIKS
+587 KPEKLLSEYGFNIRS

-612 VKDQVNTLSSLN
+612 VKEQVKSLSSLN

>member
-1 MPKSQITLK
+1 M
-10 NDRIENRYKKTHI
+10 YKKHE
-23 DFLVVTKYQN
+23 YQ
-33 YMTWYQ
+33 MTEIQ
-39 TGKWDLSE
+39 LGRWDLSE
-47 LAKNPKSHAFQKQI
+47 LTKNPKGSAFQKQI

-68 IKFEKI
+68 RKFEKI
-74 KSKLNPKMSSKQF
+74 KSKLDPKMSSKKF
-87 MSILNQV
+87 MGILQQV
-94 EEISENMSKIGGYA
+94 EEMSEKMSKIGGYA
-108 SLAYSS
+108 SLLYSS

-126 KMSKLGSE
+126 QMSKLGSE

-145 WKTQVDDKNAKRLMK
+145 WKTKVDKKNAKRLMK
-160 DTGDISE
+160 DAGELTE

-199 VKLYDKITNSFEYKM
+199 VKLYDKITNAYEYKM
-214 KIGNKSKVMTRE
+214 KIGNKTKILTRE

-247 LSKYSE
+247 LTKYTE
-253 NKGVVGEIYQNIV
+253 NKGVIGEIYQNIV
-266 LNWKDEGIEIRGYK
+266 LNWRDEGIEIRGYK
-280 SPISMRNIGN
+280 TPISMRNIGN

-295 TIDSLLGVCKK
+295 TIESLLSVCKK
-306 NSPVFQKFFTQKAK
+306 NSSVFQKFFVQKAK

-331 LYAPAAANIKEKNYS
+331 LYAPAAANIKEKNYT
-346 YDKSVK
+346 YKKSVK

-357 LGKFSN
+357 LGKFSE
-363 TLEEYAR
+363 TLEEFAR

-377 IDSAV
+377 IDSSV

-390 FCSTLTPKITPYVL
+390 FCSTISPKITPYVL

-458 NLSSK
+458 NLSDK
-463 ISDDEKKTMLSEKI
+463 ISDDEKKIVLSEKI
-477 DDLYVTILRQ
+477 DDLYATILRQ

-494 VDAHKQIGEGT
+494 VDAHKQIGKGT
-505 TIDEISKTYL
+505 TVDEISKTYL
-515 KNLKTQFGNSVIL
+515 QNLKEQFGNSVSL
-528 SDDFAIEWSCIPH
+528 SEDFAIEWSCIPH

-572 FVPAYTSILA
+572 FVQAYINILA

-587 KPEKLLSEYGFDIKS
+587 KPEKLLSEYGFDIRS
-602 PKFWQEGFDY
+602 TKFWQQGFDY
-612 VKDQVNTLSSLN
+612 VDEQVKALSSLN

>member
-1 MPKSQITLK
+1 VNHFLIV
-10 NDRIENRYKKTHI
+10 RISHQ
-23 DFLVVTKYQN
+23 L
-33 YMTWYQ
+33 MTTYHP
-39 TGKWDLSE
+39 GIWDLTK
-47 LAKNPKSHAFQKQI
+47 LVKNPKSPAFQKQI
-61 QELEKQA
+61 KELEKQA
-68 IKFEKI
+68 VSFEKI
-74 KSKLNPKMSSKQF
+74 KSKLNPKISSTNFKN
-87 MSILNQV
+87 ILQQV
-94 EEISENMSKIGGYA
+94 EEISENMSRIGGYA
-108 SLAYSS
+108 SLSYSS
-114 DTQSDEA
+114 NTQSDEA
-121 TSLMT
+121 TSLMSR
-126 KMSKLGSE
+126 MSKLGSE

-145 WKTQVDDKNAKRLMK
+145 WKTQVDEKNAKRLMK
-160 DTGDISE
+160 DAGELRE

-181 EPEER
+181 EPEEK

-199 VKLYDKITNSFEYKM
+199 VKLYDKITNSYEYKM
-214 KIGNKSKVMTRE
+214 KIGNKNKVLTRE

-247 LSKYSE
+247 LGKYIE
-253 NKGVVGEIYQNIV
+253 NKGVIGEIYQNIV
-266 LNWKDEGIEIRGYK
+266 RNWKDEGIEIRGYK

-295 TIDSLLGVCKK
+295 TIESLLAVCRK
-306 NSPVFQKFFTQKAK
+306 NSPVFQKFFQQKAK
-320 MLKMK
+320 MLKLK

-331 LYAPAAANIKEKNYS
+331 VYAPATANIKEKNYT

-357 LGKFSN
+357 LGKFSS
-363 TLEEYAR
+363 TLEDYAK

-377 IDSAV
+377 VDSEI

-390 FCSTLTPKITPYVL
+390 FCSTLSPKRTPFVL

-458 NLSSK
+458 NLSDK
-463 ISDDEKKTMLSEKI
+463 ISNNEKKIMLSEKI
-477 DDLYVTILRQ
+477 DDLYATILRQ

-494 VDAHKQIGEGT
+494 VNAHKQIGEGT
-505 TIDEISKTYL
+505 TIDEISKLYL
-515 KNLKTQFGNSVIL
+515 QNLKEQFGNSVTL

-572 FVPAYTSILA
+572 FVPAYINILA

-587 KPEKLLSEYGFDIKS
+587 KPEKLLSEYGFDIRS

-612 VKDQVNTLSSLN
+612 VKEQVKALSALN

>member
-1 MPKSQITLK
+1 MS
-10 NDRIENRYKKTHI
+10 EYKL
-23 DFLVVTKYQN
+23 D
-33 YMTWYQ
+33 
-39 TGKWDLSE
+39 KWDLSE
-47 LAKNPKSHAFQKQI
+47 LAKDPKSPAFQKQI
-61 QELEKQA
+61 RDLEALAK
-68 IKFEKI
+68 KFEKI
-74 KSKLNPKMSSKQF
+74 KLKLDPKMPSKKF
-87 MSILNQV
+87 MDILHEV
-94 EEISENMSKIGGYA
+94 EEISEKMSKIGGYA
-108 SLAYSS
+108 SLSYSA

-126 KMSKLGSE
+126 RMSKLGSE

-145 WKTQVDDKNAKRLMK
+145 WKTQVDDKNAKRLIK
-160 DTGDISE
+160 DSGELAE

-181 EPEER
+181 EPEEK

-199 VKLYDKITNSFEYKM
+199 VKLYDKMTSAYEYKM
-214 KIGNKSKVMTRE
+214 KVGGKTKKMTRE
-226 ELTNYVRS
+226 EITNYIRS

-247 LSKYSE
+247 LTKYTE
-253 NKGVVGEIYQNIV
+253 NKGVIGEIYQNIV

-290 DVDDK
+290 NVDDK
-295 TIDSLLGVCKK
+295 TIESLLTVCKR
-306 NSPVFQKFFTQKAK
+306 NSPVFQKFFIQKAK

-331 LYAPAAANIKEKNYS
+331 LYAPATANIKEKNYQ

-357 LGKFSN
+357 LRRFSPK
-363 TLEEYAR
+363 LEEFAK
-370 KVFNENH
+370 KVFNEKH
-377 IDSAV
+377 VDSSIRV
-382 RQGKRDGA
+382 GKRDGA

-404 VNFTGKSRDVFT
+404 VNFTGKTRDVFT

-425 HSQAAQDRSILVQ
+425 HSQTAQDRSILVQ

-458 NLSSK
+458 NLSDK
-463 ISDDEKKTMLSEKI
+463 ITDDEKKIMLSEKI
-477 DDLYVTILRQ
+477 DDLYATIMRQ

-494 VDAHKQIGEGT
+494 VAVHEQIGKGT
-505 TIDEISKTYL
+505 TVDEISKTYIQ
-515 KNLKTQFGNSVIL
+515 NLKGQFGNSVAV
-528 SDDFAIEWSCIPH
+528 SEDFAIEWSCIPH

-559 LSLFQRYKKEGKD
+559 LSLFQRYKKEGND
-572 FVPAYTSILA
+572 FVSSYINILA

-587 KPEKLLSEYGFDIKS
+587 KPEKLLAEYGFDIS
-602 PKFWQEGFDY
+602 SQKFWQEGFDY
-612 VKDQVNTLSSLN
+612 VESQVRALAALN

>member
-1 MPKSQITLK
+1 MS
-10 NDRIENRYKKTHI
+10 E
-23 DFLVVTKYQN
+23 YQL
-33 YMTWYQ
+33 
-39 TGKWDLSE
+39 GKWDLSE
-47 LAKNPKSHAFQKQI
+47 LVKNQKSPEFEKQI
-61 QELEKQA
+61 QVLEKQA
-68 IKFEKI
+68 LKFEKI

-87 MSILNQV
+87 MNILHQI

-108 SLAYSS
+108 SLSYSS

-145 WKTQVDDKNAKRLMK
+145 WKTQVDEKNAKRLMK
-160 DTGDISE
+160 NTGEITE

-199 VKLYDKITNSFEYKM
+199 VKLYDKITNSYEYKM
-214 KIGNKSKVMTRE
+214 KVGNKSKAMTRE

-247 LSKYSE
+247 LTKYFD

-295 TIDSLLGVCKK
+295 TIDSLLSVCKK
-306 NSPVFQKFFTQKAK
+306 NSPIFQKFFVQKAK

-331 LYAPAAANIKEKNYS
+331 LYAPAAVNIKEKNYS

-357 LGKFSN
+357 LGKFSD
-363 TLEEYAR
+363 TLEGYAR

-382 RQGKRDGA
+382 RKGKRDGA
-390 FCSTLTPKITPYVL
+390 FCSTLAPKITPYVL

-458 NLSSK
+458 NLSDK
-463 ISDDEKKTMLSEKI
+463 ISDDEKKAMLSGKI
-477 DDLYVTILRQ
+477 DDLYATILRQ

-515 KNLKTQFGNSVIL
+515 QNLKDQFGNSVSL
-528 SDDFAIEWSCIPH
+528 SEDFAIEWSSIPH

-572 FVPAYTSILA
+572 FVPAYMNILA

-587 KPEKLLSEYGFDIKS
+587 KPEKLLSEYGFDIRS
-602 PKFWQEGFDY
+602 PRFWQEGFDY
-612 VKDQVNTLSSLN
+612 VEKQVDTLSSLN